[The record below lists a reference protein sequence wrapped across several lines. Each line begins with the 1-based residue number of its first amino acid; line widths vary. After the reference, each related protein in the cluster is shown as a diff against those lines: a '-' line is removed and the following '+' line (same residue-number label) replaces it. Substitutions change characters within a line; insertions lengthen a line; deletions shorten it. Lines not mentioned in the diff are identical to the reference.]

1 MTSFARRA
9 ERVQPSPI
17 REFLALAGD
26 PRITSFAGGYP
37 DPTLFPIDELHKIYD
52 DLLTPD
58 NASALQYAASDGLLE
73 LRALV
78 AARLT
83 ADGMPC
89 TADDVLITQGGQQG
103 LDLTAKLFI
112 DAGDVI
118 VTERPTFLGELIAFN
133 PCEPDYRS
141 VPMDEEG
148 MDTGALEQV
157 LRSTERVKLIYT
169 VPDYQNP
176 TGRTMSLARRR
187 LLLELAE
194 EHDVVILEDTPYR
207 ELRYEGERLP
217 SIKSLD
223 TTGRVVHLGSFSK
236 ILAPGL
242 RLGWALA
249 TPEIREKLSLLKLA
263 ADTQNGTL
271 NMRAAAAYLSG
282 FDIDAHIADMLPT
295 YRHKRD
301 LMLASMAAHFP
312 PGITWTRAQGGLFTW
327 VTFPLRL
334 DVAAFQ
340 RDVLIPRSGVIVV
353 PGAPFFADHPEAHH
367 ARMSFSGIPDERLAA
382 GIAAMGDLLA
392 ETLASTER
400 AAVQSS
406 DDPASC

>member
-1 MTSFARRA
+1 MTTFARRA
-9 ERVQPSPI
+9 ERVQPSAI

-26 PRITSFAGGYP
+26 PKITSFAGGYP
-37 DPTLFPIDELHKIYD
+37 DPTLFPMNELHGIYDEL
-52 DLLTPD
+52 LSAG
-58 NASALQYAASDGLLE
+58 NASALQYTASEGLPE

-78 AARLT
+78 AARLS

-118 VTERPTFLGELIAFN
+118 VTERPTFLGALIAFN

-141 VPMDEEG
+141 VPMDDEG
-148 MDTGALEQV
+148 MDTEALEEV
-157 LRSTERVKLIYT
+157 LRTTDRVKLVYT

-187 LLLELAE
+187 RLVELAQ

-217 SIKSLD
+217 TIKSLD
-223 TTGRVVHLGSFSK
+223 TTGHVVHLGSFSK

-249 TPEIREKLSLLKLA
+249 TPEIREKLALLKLA

-271 NMRAAAAYLSG
+271 NMRAAAAFLSR
-282 FDIDAHIADMLPT
+282 FDIEAHIAGMLPT
-295 YRHKRD
+295 YRHQRD
-301 LMLASMAAHFP
+301 LMLATMQEHFP
-312 PGITWTRAQGGLFTW
+312 AGITWTRANGGLFTW
-327 VTFPLRL
+327 ATFPAGL
-334 DVAAFQ
+334 DMATFQ
-340 RDVLIPRSGVIVV
+340 RDVLIPRAGVIVV
-353 PGAPFFADHPEAHH
+353 PGTPFFADRPEANH
-367 ARMSFSGIPDERLAA
+367 ARMSYSGVPDDRLVA
-382 GIAAMGDLLA
+382 GVRRMGELLTEA
-392 ETLASTER
+392 LA
-400 AAVQSS
+400 
-406 DDPASC
+406 

>member
-1 MTSFARRA
+1 MTRFARRA
-9 ERVQPSPI
+9 ERVQPSAI

-37 DPTLFPIDELHKIYD
+37 DPTLFPMEELRTVHDEL
-52 DLLTPD
+52 LRAD
-58 NASALQYAASDGLLE
+58 NASALQYAASDGLPD

-118 VTERPTFLGELIAFN
+118 VTERPTFLGALLAFN

-141 VPMDEEG
+141 VPMDEDG
-148 MDTGALEQV
+148 MDVDALEDV
-157 LRSTERVKLIYT
+157 LRSTDRVKLVYT
-169 VPDYQNP
+169 VPDHQNP
-176 TGRTMSLARRR
+176 TGRTMSLPRRRR
-187 LLLELAE
+187 LVELAE

-217 SIKSLD
+217 TLKSLD

-242 RLGWALA
+242 RLGWTLA
-249 TPEIREKLSLLKLA
+249 APEVREKLSLLKLA

-271 NMRAAAAYLSG
+271 NMRAAAAYLSR
-282 FDIDAHIADMLPT
+282 FDIGQHIADMLPT

-301 LMLASMAAHFP
+301 LMLATMEQHFP
-312 PGITWTRAQGGLFTW
+312 AGITWTRARGGLFTW
-327 VTFPLRL
+327 VTFPERL
-334 DVAAFQ
+334 DMAAFQ
-340 RDVLIPRSGVIVV
+340 RDVLIPRAGVIVV
-353 PGAPFFADHPEAHH
+353 PGTPFFADRPEAHH
-367 ARMSFSGIPDERLAA
+367 ARMSFSGVPDERLVA
-382 GIAAMGDLLA
+382 GVRSMGRLLSEA
-392 ETLASTER
+392 LG
-400 AAVQSS
+400 
-406 DDPASC
+406 

>member
-1 MTSFARRA
+1 MTAFAHRA
-9 ERVQPSPI
+9 ERVQPSAI

-37 DPTLFPIDELHKIYD
+37 DPTLFPIEELHKIYD
-52 DLLTPD
+52 ELLSAA
-58 NASALQYAASDGLLE
+58 NASALQYAASDGLPE

-89 TADDVLITQGGQQG
+89 VADDVLITQGGQQG
-103 LDLTAKLFI
+103 LDLSAKLFI

-118 VTERPTFLGELIAFN
+118 VTERPTFLGALIAFN

-148 MDTGALEQV
+148 LDTDALEEV
-157 LRSTERVKLIYT
+157 LRTTDRVKLIYV

-176 TGRTMSLARRR
+176 TGRTMSLPRRRR
-187 LLLELAE
+187 LVELAE
-194 EHDVVILEDTPYR
+194 EHDVVIIEDTPYR

-217 SIKSLD
+217 TIKSLD
-223 TTGRVVHLGSFSK
+223 TTGRVIHLGSFSK

-249 TPEIREKLSLLKLA
+249 TPEIREKLALLKLG

-282 FDIDAHIADMLPT
+282 FDIEQHIAGMLPT

-301 LMLASMAAHFP
+301 LMLATMAEHFP

-327 VTFPLRL
+327 VTFPQRL

-353 PGAPFFADHPEAHH
+353 PGTPFFSERPEANH
-367 ARMSFSGIPDERLAA
+367 ARMSFSGVPDERLVA
-382 GIAAMGDLLA
+382 GVRAMGDLLR
-392 ETLASTER
+392 EVLA
-400 AAVQSS
+400 
-406 DDPASC
+406 

>member
-1 MTSFARRA
+1 MTRFARRA
-9 ERVQPSPI
+9 ERVQPSAI

-37 DPTLFPIDELHKIYD
+37 DPTLFPIAELHKIYD
-52 DLLTPD
+52 DLLSTA
-58 NASALQYAASDGLLE
+58 NASALQYTASEGLPE

-112 DAGDVI
+112 DPGDVI
-118 VTERPTFLGELIAFN
+118 VTERPTFLGALIAFN

-148 MDTGALEQV
+148 MDTGALEEV
-157 LRSTERVKLIYT
+157 LGGAGNTDRVKLIYT

-187 LLLELAE
+187 RLVELAE

-207 ELRYEGERLP
+207 ELRYEGERVP
-217 SIKSLD
+217 TIKSLD

-242 RLGWALA
+242 RLGWTLA
-249 TPEIREKLSLLKLA
+249 NPEIREKLALLKLA

-271 NMRAAAAYLSG
+271 NMRTAAAYLTG
-282 FDIDAHIADMLPT
+282 FDIEHHIATMLPT

-301 LMLASMAAHFP
+301 LMLTTMEESFP
-312 PGITWTRAQGGLFTW
+312 SGITWTRAQGGLFTW
-327 VTFPLRL
+327 ATFPERL

-340 RDVLIPRSGVIVV
+340 RDVLIPRSRVIVV
-353 PGAPFFADHPEAHH
+353 PGAPFFADRPEANH
-367 ARMSFSGIPDERLAA
+367 ARMSFSGVPDERLVA
-382 GIAAMGDLLA
+382 GVRSMGALLSEA
-392 ETLASTER
+392 L
-400 AAVQSS
+400 V
-406 DDPASC
+406 

>member
-58 NASALQYAASDGLLE
+58 NASSLQYAASDGLLE

-112 DAGDVI
+112 DADDVI
-118 VTERPTFLGELIAFN
+118 VTERPTFLGALIAFN

-157 LRSTERVKLIYT
+157 LCSTERVKLIYT

-187 LLLELAE
+187 RVLELAE

-217 SIKSLD
+217 TIKSLD

-301 LMLASMAAHFP
+301 LMLASMESHFP

-334 DVAAFQ
+334 DIAAFQ

-353 PGAPFFADHPEAHH
+353 PGA
-367 ARMSFSGIPDERLAA
+367 
-382 GIAAMGDLLA
+382 
-392 ETLASTER
+392 
-400 AAVQSS
+400 
-406 DDPASC
+406 